1 MCGRYHYAP
10 LSMDLCASASVRRE
24 SRSCLAFVF
33 APHAA
38 CWTRASPYAVRRA
51 MHVASRWRP
60 TLNSLDPCASLRCA
74 PSLCLVLYPTPLAC
88 WIRAPPY
95 AVYQATRAVLRCRAT
110 LSLMDPSTSARREPR
125 LTSHSLMDPR
135 ASARREPSLVS
146 FSLMDPS
153 ASAHREPS
161 PLNSMYLRAFMC
173 CKPSYAFLSPMDPC
187 TCVCREPSFI
197 ACWTHASACA
207 MSEAVPAQLSADPSL
222 IHGFLHADAWLIRFP
237 AGGPSQLCFH
247 FISALLQPSFG
258 LASAIV
264 AASLYSPQLRRS
276 MRPGAWPLGG
286 LYGLQHGALQLRH
299 LCFGAPLL
307 DDLRLYGLCGL
318 HGPLLRPDA
327 VCGSAL
333 NALRLDCSHDLQLAA
348 VYDPPSGTPRLS
360 GLRSS
365 LLNTIQHCGLCGL
378 QLSAS
383 MFDYSYSFQPGAFQ
397 PPDCLRLDAS
407 PVGSRCCPFRNTS
420 QASCTP
426 GWLDPSQPH
435 FGSANPILRG
445 PARFEKNG
453 YHFSV
458 SARRTQIR

>member
-1 MCGRYHYAP
+1 MYPCASMRCDPSSTSLYPCASIRRDPSPFAIWCSTMCGSHHHAP

-110 LSLMDPSTSARREPR
+110 L
-125 LTSHSLMDPR
+125 
-135 ASARREPSLVS
+135 
-146 FSLMDPS
+146 SLMDPS

-276 MRPGAWPLGG
+276 MRPGVWPLGG
-286 LYGLQHGALQLRH
+286 LY
-299 LCFGAPLL
+299 
-307 DDLRLYGLCGL
+307 
-318 HGPLLRPDA
+318 
-327 VCGSAL
+327 
-333 NALRLDCSHDLQLAA
+333 
-348 VYDPPSGTPRLS
+348 
-360 GLRSS
+360 S
-365 LLNTIQHCGLCGL
+365 L
-378 QLSAS
+378 
-383 MFDYSYSFQPGAFQ
+383 
-397 PPDCLRLDAS
+397 
-407 PVGSRCCPFRNTS
+407 
-420 QASCTP
+420 
-426 GWLDPSQPH
+426 
-435 FGSANPILRG
+435 
-445 PARFEKNG
+445 
-453 YHFSV
+453 
-458 SARRTQIR
+458 

>member
-1 MCGRYHYAP
+1 
-10 LSMDLCASASVRRE
+10 
-24 SRSCLAFVF
+24 
-33 APHAA
+33 
-38 CWTRASPYAVRRA
+38 
-51 MHVASRWRP
+51 
-60 TLNSLDPCASLRCA
+60 
-74 PSLCLVLYPTPLAC
+74 
-88 WIRAPPY
+88 
-95 AVYQATRAVLRCRAT
+95 
-110 LSLMDPSTSARREPR
+110 
-125 LTSHSLMDPR
+125 
-135 ASARREPSLVS
+135 
-146 FSLMDPS
+146 LMDPS

-318 HGPLLRPDA
+318 HGPPLRPDT

-333 NALRLDCSHDLQLAA
+333 YALRLDCSHDLQLAA

-365 LLNTIQHCGLCGL
+365 LLTTIRHSICAVCSLAPRCLITRTVSSLVRFSPRIACGLTL
-378 QLSAS
+378 
-383 MFDYSYSFQPGAFQ
+383 
-397 PPDCLRLDAS
+397 LRLAAVAARGLTAHGLTS
-407 PVGSRCCPFRNTS
+407 RGSMAWLTLFSCFVAPRSLVVTDLSSVQHTS
-420 QASCTP
+420 LLLIAWH
-426 GWLDPSQPH
+426 G
-435 FGSANPILRG
+435 
-445 PARFEKNG
+445 
-453 YHFSV
+453 
-458 SARRTQIR
+458 